1 MIILTCD
8 WLQIVVPDTI
18 SACKRAKLTAL
29 GAALVTH
36 GTDCEESEVAGRAMA
51 ERDPALEYVSPY
63 NGSIT
68 QCRGYICKLF
78 PPHLSIHRHAT
89 VSATLSTACRTWT

>member
-1 MIILTCD
+1 M
-8 WLQIVVPDTI
+8 VPDTI

-78 PPHLSIHRHAT
+78 LSMHTPPRHRFRDIKYC
-89 VSATLSTACRTWT
+89 V